1 MSSAQEEGFKL
12 LTEGKIQEFNSWR
25 MMAKNL
31 RVKLDFSH
39 RDLGKDMSGAFLN
52 GVIADRANFVN
63 VNLTRANLVQASLNG
78 TDFQGANL
86 SETLLMYAEMKE
98 ARLTNTNL
106 IKTNLMWANLQDAD
120 LTGSKML
127 QTIFVEANLQN
138 AKVAG
143 IDKAG
148 AYIKYA
154 KLEGTS
160 WFEQI
165 AGQQHQ

>member
-1 MSSAQEEGFKL
+1 
-12 LTEGKIQEFNSWR
+12 
-25 MMAKNL
+25 
-31 RVKLDFSH
+31 
-39 RDLGKDMSGAFLN
+39 
-52 GVIADRANFVN
+52 
-63 VNLTRANLVQASLNG
+63 
-78 TDFQGANL
+78 
-86 SETLLMYAEMKE
+86 MYAEMKE
-98 ARLTNTNL
+98 ARLSNTSL

-120 LTGSKML
+120 LTGSKMM

-165 AGQQHQ
+165 ARQHQ

>member
-12 LTEGKIQEFNSWR
+12 LTEGKIQEFNLWR

-31 RVKLDFSH
+31 RVKLDFSD
-39 RDLGKDMSGAFLN
+39 RDFSGKDISRAFLN
-52 GVIADRANFVN
+52 VVIADRANFAI
-63 VNLTRANLVQASLNG
+63 VNLTRANLVQASLNC
-78 TDFQGANL
+78 TDFQSANL

-98 ARLTNTNL
+98 ARLTNTSL

-120 LTGSKML
+120 LTGSKMM

-165 AGQQHQ
+165 ARQHQ

>member
-12 LTEGKIQEFNSWR
+12 LTEGTIQEFNSWR
-25 MMAKNL
+25 MMEKNL
-31 RVKLDFSH
+31 RVKLDFSN
-39 RDLGKDMSGAFLN
+39 RDFSGKDVSRAFLN
-52 GVIADRANFVN
+52 GVIADGASFANAD
-63 VNLTRANLVQASLNG
+63 LTRSNLVQASLNG

-86 SETLLMYAEMKE
+86 NETLLMYAEMKE
-98 ARLTNTNL
+98 ACLTNANL

-138 AKVAG
+138 AKVAD
-143 IDKAG
+143 IEKSG

-154 KLEGTS
+154 KLQGTS

-165 AGQQHQ
+165 AGQHK